1 MPVADLDKAY
11 GDLVGRWM
19 DYLTAGAPEAVV
31 QPILTHCDKM
41 MPQHGKDQSVGAFE
55 SATRAQQEWFKDALQ
70 RHQASQLV
78 RDGFK
83 PLKVQDK
90 VLCVSCIEG
99 GDETLLVL
107 RQKLED
113 MVLSK
118 PPLLPSVGQTIP
130 RTWLQAMSFLRAV
143 RDGRDPVLA
152 ARSAVP
158 SAAEV
163 ERMERGGADANAEAL
178 AADAQAKMA
187 TGAGFAMGARPYMTM
202 YEAEQV
208 RQQQPSQPHPS
219 PFPPPLLPSPLT
231 HSLPPSL
238 PHPHR
243 SGWMR
248 SYPP

>member
-1 MPVADLDKAY
+1 
-11 GDLVGRWM
+11 M

-187 TGAGFAMGARPYMTM
+187 TGAGFAGRQDRMTM

-208 RQQQPSQPHPS
+208 RQQQPTT
-219 PFPPPLLPSPLT
+219 PLLSLLPLLLPLT
-231 HSLPPSL
+231 HSLSTPSL
-238 PHPHR
+238 HPHR